1 MRNGYFPASFH
12 ARLLLCAA
20 ALAMLVLL
28 ARVVYAAEISGVTVG
43 NITDGGATISW
54 KTDVETD
61 ATINYGLDSSVGI
74 VRDADFNKKEHSLNL
89 TNLDPNTT
97 YHFRVIS
104 SDEVGNKSATAGL
117 VFTTKGTQAQKVIKD
132 LKEIKKPE
140 DLEEVIQEVQ
150 NIADDLLRPPSII
163 GLPNVE
169 FEGEKVIITWKSDK
183 ESGSVVQLVPADEYN
198 ANSKDPY
205 TIFQGNSNASETTH
219 VVEVIG
225 LEPATLY
232 HFRAVSEDAGGLQG
246 VSEDSTFLTRARLPE
261 VRSLKVSRVQEH
273 SAQISW
279 DTGDVKAKGVVNFTN
294 ARTKATKSLG
304 DPVFTQKHTVQLTDL
319 EFGTRYTG
327 IVTATNEAGDN
338 VDSKPFSFITV
349 RDVLPPEIAKVT
361 NESTLFPGE
370 DTKIQTILTWQTDEP
385 SYCQVFYLQGL
396 VKQAG
401 DEGDSLLPEVN
412 PVENH
417 TQVIV
422 GFSPGNVYKFWMK
435 CHDEAGNTTQS
446 EDYVLITPIRE
457 KNIIDIILENFQG
470 TFGWVNKVGK

>member
-1 MRNGYFPASFH
+1 MRRAVFLI
-12 ARLLLCAA
+12 RILLISVSAG
-20 ALAMLVLL
+20 VLL
-28 ARVVYAAEISGVTVG
+28 AVCVRMVFAAEISGVTVG
-43 NITDGGATISW
+43 NVTDGGATISW
-54 KTDVETD
+54 ETDVETD
-61 ATINYGLDSSVGI
+61 ATINYGPDSAVGI
-74 VRDADFNKKEHSLNL
+74 VRDPDFDKKEHSLSL
-89 TNLDPNTT
+89 TNLEPNTT

-104 SDEVGNKSATAGL
+104 ADSSGNKSATAGL

-132 LKEIKKPE
+132 LKDIKKPE

-169 FEGEKVIITWKSDK
+169 FEEEKVIVTWTSDR

-198 ANSKDPY
+198 PNSSDPY
-205 TIFQGNSNASETTH
+205 TIFQGNSNAKEKEH
-219 VVEVIG
+219 KVEVIG
-225 LEPATLY
+225 LEPAVLY

-246 VSEDSTFLTRARLPE
+246 FSEDSTFLTRSRLPE
-261 VRSLKVSRVQEH
+261 VRNVKVARVQEF
-273 SAQISW
+273 SAQVSW
-279 DTGDVKAKGVVNFTN
+279 DTADVKAKGVVNFTN
-294 ARTKATKSLG
+294 ARTRATKSLG
-304 DPVFTQKHTVQLTDL
+304 DPVFTTKHTVQLTGL

-327 IVTATNEAGDN
+327 IITATNEAGDN

-349 RDVLPPEIAKVT
+349 RDVLPPEISKVT

-370 DTKIQTILTWQTDEP
+370 DAKIQTILTWVTDEP
-385 SYCQVFYLQGL
+385 AYCQVFYLQGL
-396 VKQAG
+396 VKQSG
-401 DEGDSLLPEVN
+401 DEGDSIPAESN

-422 GFSPGNVYKFWMK
+422 GFAPGNVYKFWMK
-435 CHDEAGNTTQS
+435 CKDEAGNQTQS
-446 EDYVLITPIRE
+446 DDFVLITPIRE